1 MTPTPAVIALH
12 VDGDNEAA
20 IALYEGCGYV
30 RVVER
35 EVDDAFGRMS
45 RAFGSLRGRRRKEN
59 LDAQVDQGVAKQ
71 DKRRVLVQ
79 SSLRCC
85 YSDLS

>member
-1 MTPTPAVIALH
+1 MEACETCARKMTPTPAAMALH
-12 VDGDNEAA
+12 VDSDNEGA

-45 RAFGSLRGRRRKEN
+45 RAFGSLVG
-59 LDAQVDQGVAKQ
+59 GGAK
-71 DKRRVLVQ
+71 KL
-79 SSLRCC
+79 LMHKWIKA
-85 YSDLS
+85 

>member
-1 MTPTPAVIALH
+1 M
-12 VDGDNEAA
+12 DGDNEAA

-45 RAFGSLRGRRRKEN
+45 RAFGSLGRREEN

-71 DKRRVLVQ
+71 DKRRVLLQ
-79 SSLRCC
+79 SAL
-85 YSDLS
+85 